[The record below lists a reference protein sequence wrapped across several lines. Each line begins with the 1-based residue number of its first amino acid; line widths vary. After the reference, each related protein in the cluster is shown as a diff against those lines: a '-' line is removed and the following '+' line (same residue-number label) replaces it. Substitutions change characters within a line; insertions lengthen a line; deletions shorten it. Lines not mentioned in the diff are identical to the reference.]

1 MEQLEKIKLLTGES
15 NEGLLSLLLEEAE
28 NRILVYTN
36 RKKMPKGLLT
46 IQLDMAVI
54 AYNKLG
60 SEGATSHSEGGI
72 SVSFEEMPKSV
83 YEMLNKYRLARVGGA
98 VYEEKAT

>member
-15 NEGLLSLLLEEAE
+15 NEALLSLLLESAE
-28 NRILVYTN
+28 EYILGYTN
-36 RKKMPKGLLT
+36 RSRLPERLQGIKV
-46 IQLDMAVI
+46 DMAVI

-60 SEGATSHSEGGI
+60 SEGTTSHSEGGI